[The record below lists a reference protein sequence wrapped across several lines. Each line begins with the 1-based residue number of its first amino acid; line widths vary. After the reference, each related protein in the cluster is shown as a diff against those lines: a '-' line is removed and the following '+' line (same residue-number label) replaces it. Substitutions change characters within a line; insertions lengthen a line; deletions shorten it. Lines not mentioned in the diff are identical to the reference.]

1 MSFLSPEQASHP
13 IKGRTVTTLLL
24 ALGVAACG
32 AATGE
37 TVSFSPMGPP
47 DTPGAVVPAAVPGT
61 LSFPQNA
68 AGRGPAVVIAHDSG
82 GLTPEGPESDYVA
95 ALNAAGMATLVI
107 DMWTPRHVPSGPAAI
122 GGDGGGDRRPR
133 SISDTLP
140 DAFGALKLLAERPAI
155 DPRRIGIMGFSWGA
169 MLSFLAM
176 SEPAAERALGS
187 DLRFAAHSGHYFV
200 CSLFLPGAPMASATA
215 AKWTGAP
222 LQLQV
227 GGQDDYDS
235 ADGGAS
241 CRRLVENLPP
251 DKRRQVELIVYPEAA
266 HAWELKLPRPIS
278 FDDPRTRRS
287 VRVTPDAATSA
298 QARAATVVFFKN
310 ALGS

>member
-1 MSFLSPEQASHP
+1 M
-13 IKGRTVTTLLL
+13 IKDRMLMTLLL
-24 ALGVAACG
+24 ALGVAACRV
-32 AATGE
+32 ATGE
-37 TVSFSPMGPP
+37 KVSFSPMGPP
-47 DTPGAVVPAAVPGT
+47 DTPGAVVPAAMSGT

-68 AGRGPAVVIAHDSG
+68 SGRIPAVVVAHDSA

-107 DMWTPRHVPSGPAAI
+107 DMWTPRHVPSGPAAF

-133 SISDTLP
+133 SIGDTLP
-140 DAFGALKLLAERPAI
+140 DAFGALKFLAEHPAI

-176 SEPAAERALGS
+176 SEPAAGRALGS
-187 DLRFAAHSGHYFV
+187 DLRFAAHSAHYFV
-200 CSLFLPGAPMASATA
+200 CSYFLAGGPMASAAA

-241 CRRLVENLPP
+241 CRRLVEELPP
-251 DKRRQVELIVYPEAA
+251 DKQHRVELIVYPEAT
-266 HAWELKLPRPIS
+266 HAWEEKLPRAIS
-278 FDDPRTRRS
+278 FDDPRIRRS
-287 VRVTPDAATSA
+287 IRIIPDAATSA
-298 QARAATVVFFKN
+298 QARAATVAFFKS

>member
-1 MSFLSPEQASHP
+1 M
-13 IKGRTVTTLLL
+13 IKGRMLMTSLL

-37 TVSFSPMGPP
+37 KVSFSPMGPP
-47 DTPGAVVPAAVPGT
+47 DTPGAVVPAAVSGT
-61 LSFPQNA
+61 LNFPQNA
-68 AGRGPAVVIAHDSG
+68 SGRVPAVVIAHDSA

-107 DMWTPRHVPSGPAAI
+107 DMWTSRHVPSGPAAF

-133 SISDTLP
+133 SIGDTLP
-140 DAFGALKLLAERPAI
+140 DAFGALKFLAEHPAV

-187 DLRFAAHSGHYFV
+187 SLRFAAHSAHYFV
-200 CSLFLPGAPMASATA
+200 CSLFLPGAPMVSATA

-227 GGQDDYDS
+227 GGQDDYDN

-241 CRRLVENLPP
+241 CRRLVEDLPP
-251 DKRRQVELIVYPEAA
+251 DKRRQVELIVYPEAT
-266 HAWELKLPRPIS
+266 HAWEQRLPRPVG
-278 FDDPRTRRS
+278 FYDPRIRNS
-287 VRVTPDAATSA
+287 VRITPDAASSV
-298 QARAATVVFFKN
+298 QARSATVAFFKT
-310 ALGS
+310 AFGS

>member
-1 MSFLSPEQASHP
+1 M
-13 IKGRTVTTLLL
+13 IKGRILMTLLL

-32 AATGE
+32 AATSE
-37 TVSFSPMGPP
+37 KVSFSPMGPP
-47 DTPGAVVPAAVPGT
+47 DTPGAVVPPAVSGT

-68 AGRGPAVVIAHDSG
+68 SGRVPAVVIAHSSA
-82 GLTPEGPESDYVA
+82 GLTPDGPEADYVA

-107 DMWTPRHVPSGPAAI
+107 DMWTPRHVPSGPSAL

-133 SISDTLP
+133 LIGDTLP
-140 DAFGALKLLAERPAI
+140 DAFGALKFLAEHPAV

-176 SEPAAERALGS
+176 SEPAAERAVGS
-187 DLRFAAHSGHYFV
+187 GLRFAAHSAHYFV

-215 AKWTGAP
+215 AKWTGAS

-241 CRRLVENLPP
+241 CRRLVEDLPP
-251 DKRRQVELIVYPEAA
+251 DKRHRVELIVYPQAT
-266 HAWELKLPRPIS
+266 HAWEQKLPRPIS
-278 FDDPRTRRS
+278 FTDPRIRRS
-287 VRVTPDAATSA
+287 VRITPDAATSA
-298 QARAATVVFFKN
+298 QARAATVVFFKT